1 MKISELSTDK
11 AMDVFCELTPFIEN
25 IFSDEQLIAE
35 LKKKMD
41 ITEETTNAEK
51 TAMVLSRIN
60 VIAPILLKKRRN
72 DVLGILAAIN
82 GKTVDEVKK
91 QNFIATLVQVREV
104 FSDKDF
110 IDFFKSF
117 AVLAGGA

>member
-1 MKISELSTDK
+1 MKISELSTDR
-11 AMDVFCELTPFIEN
+11 AMDVFCELVPFMEN

-51 TAMVLSRIN
+51 MSMVMGKIN

-72 DVLGILAAIN
+72 DVLGMLAAIN

-104 FSDKDF
+104 IADKDF

-117 AVLAGGA
+117 AGLVGGA